1 MTIVPTSET
10 SHGGTDP
17 IRCSIEALFEALET
31 PLLGYAFR
39 LVQSGDLAQDLV
51 QEAFLRLHHHW
62 ESVREPKPWLFQT
75 VHHLAVS
82 HIRKSSRLSQL
93 DATKEG
99 VDASLDPS
107 GNPYQ
112 LPDEWIAHQEALGLV
127 RLTLDGMDEQ
137 SRQLIRLKF
146 EEEKSYKEI
155 SAIMGLTPGHVGY
168 LLHHAMKSMAQEL
181 KQAGLQ

>member
-1 MTIVPTSET
+1 M
-10 SHGGTDP
+10 D
-17 IRCSIEALFEALET
+17 CSPRGF
-31 PLLGYAFR
+31 GF
-39 LVQSGDLAQDLV
+39 G
-51 QEAFLRLHHHW
+51 
-62 ESVREPKPWLFQT
+62 
-75 VHHLAVS
+75 
-82 HIRKSSRLSQL
+82 
-93 DATKEG
+93 
-99 VDASLDPS
+99 
-107 GNPYQ
+107 
-112 LPDEWIAHQEALGLV
+112 